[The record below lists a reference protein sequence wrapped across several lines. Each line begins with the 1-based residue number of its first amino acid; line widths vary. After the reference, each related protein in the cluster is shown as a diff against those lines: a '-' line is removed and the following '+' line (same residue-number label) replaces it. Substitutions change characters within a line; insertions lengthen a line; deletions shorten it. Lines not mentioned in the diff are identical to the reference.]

1 MSDTIYIKV
10 NGKFIPLGVQLAG
23 IINLNSIEVDDSDN
37 IKNQDNCSVKLPGG
51 MIIKTFQVTYSPDK
65 DSYHM
70 EKEFTFKKA
79 FQNACVCVTGG
90 AISNGSNLLAV
101 NAIPKSKSSCLLTA
115 TQIEKQNII
124 GDVTFYMTAI
134 GY

>member
-23 IINLNSIEVDDSDN
+23 IINFNTIELDDSDN

-79 FQNACVCVTGG
+79 
-90 AISNGSNLLAV
+90 LL
-101 NAIPKSKSSCLLTA
+101 N
-115 TQIEKQNII
+115 
-124 GDVTFYMTAI
+124 
-134 GY
+134 

>member
-23 IINLNSIEVDDSDN
+23 IVNLNSIEVDDSDN
-37 IKNQDNCSVKLPGG
+37 IKNQDDCSVKLPGG
-51 MIIKTFQVTYSPDK
+51 MIIKTFQVTYSPNK
-65 DSYHM
+65 DSYHI

-79 FQNACVCVTGG
+79 FPNACVCVNGG
-90 AISNGSNLLAV
+90 AISNESNLFAV

-115 TQIEKQNII
+115 TQIERENIT